1 MSFLTPIAALGALF
15 AIPIILLY
23 ILRLRRRET
32 MVSSNFLWQQILRD
46 REANTP
52 WQRLRRN
59 ILMLLQLLI
68 LAFLVI
74 ALMRPAQVVPTITAS
89 KTVILLDASASMNAT
104 DINGDTRFEAAQRE
118 ANLLL
123 NDLTVDDEISVI
135 RVAESAEPLIAYTNN
150 FLDVRAAIFA
160 AEPGQGRGDWSTAL
174 TLAAAGAQ
182 GADNFSIIIISDG
195 GVTQAGQLPENIP
208 APTYLSVG
216 ESASNVALTALATR
230 TLPGQNPQLFAQIQN
245 YDAVENSLSLVL
257 RLDGELWESES
268 LIISPESS
276 QSLVFEVEDEFTT
289 IQAELVLDDTVVDY
303 LEADNSAFTVA
314 GENSTRRVLLMS
326 RQQNIFLEEV
336 LRSIPNVQIFR
347 GDVNNPVLPTTPYDL
362 YVFNNYVPLT
372 LPDADMLIINP
383 PANTEIF
390 QVGAENTDTR
400 NLSVATREHPL
411 SAFLQM
417 DAVNLRA
424 FRNLTDVE
432 WAAPIVSTDGGDV
445 IIAGENRGRQ
455 IAIINFNLLDSDFPL
470 NIAFPIFM
478 SNMVEWAT
486 PANVISGGTA
496 FSVGDVVRINPPIDA
511 TSVRVTLPDGA
522 TRDLSITGDNIVFSE
537 TLQPG
542 FYTVDILSGDE
553 VSSTQT
559 MAVNIFGTGESNIAP
574 VLEETLNL
582 GGGRPGDEVEEQFGF
597 REWWRPILIIALL
610 ILLYEW
616 YVYFKRLRV
625 PDELETD
632 LRRTTA
638 RN

>member
-1 MSFLTPIAALGALF
+1 MSFLTPIAALGALV

-32 MVSSNFLWQQILRD
+32 VVSSNFLWQQIVRD

-59 ILMLLQLLI
+59 ILLILQLLI
-68 LAFLVI
+68 LAFLVT
-74 ALMRPAQVVPTITAS
+74 ALMRPAQLVPTITAS

-104 DINGDTRFEAAQRE
+104 DIDGDTRFEAAQRE

-123 NDLTVDDEISVI
+123 NDLTQDDEISVI

-150 FLDVRAAIFA
+150 FLDVREAIFD

-216 ESASNVALTALATR
+216 ESASNIALTALATR
-230 TLPGQNPQLFAQIQN
+230 TLAGQNPQLFAQIQN
-245 YDAVENSLSLVL
+245 YDEVDNDVSLLI
-257 RLDGELWESES
+257 RLDGELWDSES
-268 LIISPESS
+268 VTISAESS
-276 QSLVFEVEDEFTT
+276 RSFVFEVDEEFTT
-289 IQAELVLDDTVVDY
+289 IQAELVLDDSVVDY
-303 LEADNSAFTVA
+303 LESDNRAFTVA
-314 GENSTRRVLLMS
+314 GENSTRRVLYLS
-326 RQQNIFLEEV
+326 NQQNIFLEEV

-347 GDVNNPVLPTTPYDL
+347 GDVNNAALPTTPYDL
-362 YVFNNYVPLT
+362 YVFNNYLPET

-383 PANTEIF
+383 PSSSDIF
-390 QVGAENTDTR
+390 TVGAENSDTR
-400 NLSVATREHPL
+400 NLRVANTGHPL
-411 SAFLQM
+411 AAFLQM
-417 DAVNLRA
+417 DSINLRA
-424 FRNLTDVE
+424 FRNLSNVE
-432 WAAPIVSTDGGDV
+432 WATPIVSADGGD
-445 IIAGENRGRQ
+445 IIFAGENRGRQ
-455 IAIINFNLLDSDFPL
+455 IAILNFNVLDSDFPL

-478 SNMVEWAT
+478 SNMIEWAS

-511 TSVRVTLPDGA
+511 TSVQVTLPDGD
-522 TRDLSITGDNIVFSE
+522 TRELSITGDNIVFSE

-542 FYTVDILSGDE
+542 FYTVDILSNGE
-553 VSSTQT
+553 ISSTQT
-559 MAVNIFGTGESNIAP
+559 MAVNLFGTGESDIRP
-574 VLEETLNL
+574 VLEESLNL
-582 GGGRPGDEVEEQFGF
+582 GGGRLDEDAEEQLGF
-597 REWWRPILIIALL
+597 REWWQLILLIALL

-616 YVYFKRLRV
+616 YLYFKRLRI
-625 PDELETD
+625 PDDLETD
-632 LRRTTA
+632 LRRSTA